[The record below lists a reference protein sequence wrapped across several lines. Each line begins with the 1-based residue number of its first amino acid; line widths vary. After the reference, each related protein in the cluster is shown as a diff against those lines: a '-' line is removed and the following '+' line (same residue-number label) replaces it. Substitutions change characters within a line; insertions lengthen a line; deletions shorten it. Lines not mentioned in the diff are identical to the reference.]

1 MLEEVCSQHWAS
13 SPATGQASGG
23 DLVFS
28 LGYSQH
34 HKLLLACT
42 LTLILVTDMGLPAD
56 CIAAP
61 LQVGM
66 SLVLS
71 FFFVWDTPSIAAGMR
86 TLRASRFRAIY
97 NEVAPT
103 FAVFGRLFGK
113 ALQAQVGCCPASLG
127 GLLCCAC

>member
-1 MLEEVCSQHWAS
+1 MW
-13 SPATGQASGG
+13 
-23 DLVFS
+23 
-28 LGYSQH
+28 
-34 HKLLLACT
+34 
-42 LTLILVTDMGLPAD
+42 LPAD
-56 CIAAP
+56 CVAAP

-113 ALQAQVGCCPASLG
+113 ALQAQVSWCTAFYRGTLDSL
-127 GLLCCAC
+127 